1 MRGCRSTLPTEAR
14 LPATFGA
21 VTVLAQICY
30 PLLHGAA
37 RDVLVMV
44 IVCTFALASLSA
56 ALLSRGSPA
65 AAALLGAGVIGLAV
79 EIVGVRTGY
88 PFGGYAYTG
97 ALGVRLLGVPLLI
110 GLAWVM
116 FAWPAAVVAARLVGS
131 YPLRVLVGAWALASW
146 DLFLDPQLVAAG
158 GWHWRRPSPHLPGVP
173 AVPLS
178 DYGGWLLVALGVS
191 ALLQLVVRR
200 PSPQDAVP
208 VALFV
213 WTWLSSML
221 ALAAFLSLPWA
232 ALWGGIAMG
241 SVAVPLLVREA
252 TR

>member
-1 MRGCRSTLPTEAR
+1 LTPESRT
-14 LPATFGA
+14 PAAFA
-21 VTVLAQICY
+21 VVTVLAQICY
-30 PLLHGAA
+30 PLVHGSA
-37 RDVLVMV
+37 RDVLIVV
-44 IVCTFALASLSA
+44 IVCAFALASLTA
-56 ALLSRGSPA
+56 AQASRGVRA
-65 AAALLGAGVIGLAV
+65 AAALMAAGVLGLSV
-79 EIVGVRTGY
+79 EIAGVRTGY
-88 PFGGYAYTG
+88 PFGDYAYTG
-97 ALGVRLLGVPLLI
+97 ALGPRLWDVPLLI
-110 GLAWVM
+110 GLAWLM
-116 FAWPAAVVAARLVGS
+116 FAWPAAVVAARLAS
-131 YPLRVLVGAWALASW
+131 AYWRRVLVGAWALASW

-232 ALWGGIAMG
+232 AQWGGIAMG